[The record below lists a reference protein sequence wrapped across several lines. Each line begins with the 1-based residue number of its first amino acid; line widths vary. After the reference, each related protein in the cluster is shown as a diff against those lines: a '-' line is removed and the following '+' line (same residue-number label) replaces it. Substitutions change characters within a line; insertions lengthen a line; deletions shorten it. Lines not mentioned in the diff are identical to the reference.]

1 MVAQNQSTDI
11 QGTCRF
17 WMRDSMLYFKNT
29 DTDMFLVRNQDVI
42 DSGQVGSTERQV
54 LYSEDNK
61 ELL

>member
-1 MVAQNQSTDI
+1 MDK

-17 WMRDSMLYFKNT
+17 WIRDSMLYFKNI
-29 DTDMFLVRNQDVI
+29 DTDMPLVSNQDVI
-42 DSGQVGSTERQV
+42 DSGQVGSTEKQV